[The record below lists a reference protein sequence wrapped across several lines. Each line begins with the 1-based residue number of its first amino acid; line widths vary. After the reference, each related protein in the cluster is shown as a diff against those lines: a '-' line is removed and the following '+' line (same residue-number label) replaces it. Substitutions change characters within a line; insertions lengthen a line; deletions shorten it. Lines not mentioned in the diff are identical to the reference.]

1 MSQQIGGYP
10 PATGAGTPTGQPTTQ
25 VARDEA
31 GEVGR
36 TAADAGKQVA
46 GTAAEQAANV
56 AQEAKAQARD
66 LVGEARGQVGDQAR
80 MGQQKAT
87 DGIRTLGRELR
98 EMADGGQQSGTAS
111 EVARQAA
118 DRADRFADWLGQREP
133 GELVEEVR
141 TFARRRPGAF
151 LLGAALA
158 GVVVGRLTRGAVDS
172 ARADSGPAVP
182 RAYGPTGSQTTGY
195 ETTGYQTTDHGT
207 AGCGTAGYGTTG
219 YPGALPLPYDSP
231 IGTAPVGSPVGTG
244 LDAPVAPRP
253 SASPSVD
260 LGTDPYD
267 PPAPPRGT
275 HAPRPGS
282 TTVSEYVEEIGRTAG
297 ERRETGPDT
306 RLDDPLDD
314 PYRPGRGD
322 SR

>member
-10 PATGAGTPTGQPTTQ
+10 SATGAGTPTGQPATQ

-31 GEVGR
+31 GVVGR
-36 TAADAGKQVA
+36 TAADAGRQVA

-133 GELVEEVR
+133 GDLVEEVR

-172 ARADSGPAVP
+172 ARADSGPAVQ
-182 RAYGPTGSQTTGY
+182 RAYSPTGSQTTGY
-195 ETTGYQTTDHGT
+195 QRDGG
-207 AGCGTAGYGTTG
+207 
-219 YPGALPLPYDSP
+219 PGN
-231 IGTAPVGSPVGTG
+231 GG
-244 LDAPVAPRP
+244 LRID
-253 SASPSVD
+253 
-260 LGTDPYD
+260 
-267 PPAPPRGT
+267 
-275 HAPRPGS
+275 
-282 TTVSEYVEEIGRTAG
+282 
-297 ERRETGPDT
+297 
-306 RLDDPLDD
+306 RL
-314 PYRPGRGD
+314 PGRAPAALRQPD
-322 SR
+322 RHRARRFARRFRPRRSRLAAAVRVAEH

>member
-80 MGQQKAT
+80 MGQQKAA
-87 DGIRTLGRELR
+87 DGVRALGRELR

-133 GELVEEVR
+133 SDLVDEVR

-172 ARADSGPAVP
+172 ARADSAPAP
-182 RAYGPTGSQTTGY
+182 QRAYGTTGY
-195 ETTGYQTTDHGT
+195 DTPGYGT
-207 AGCGTAGYGTTG
+207 AGYGTAGYGTTG
-219 YPGALPLPYDSP
+219 YPAATGS
-231 IGTAPVGSPVGTG
+231 APVS
-244 LDAPVAPRP
+244 PRP
-253 SASPSVD
+253 YASTTGD

-267 PPAPPRGT
+267 PPTPPRGT

-282 TTVSEYVEEIGRTAG
+282 TTVSEYVEEIDRTAG
-297 ERRETGPDT
+297 ERRDTGADDDPFRPGDT
-306 RLDDPLDD
+306 R
-314 PYRPGRGD
+314 
-322 SR
+322 

>member
-36 TAADAGKQVA
+36 TAADAGSQVA
-46 GTAAEQAANV
+46 GTAAAQAANV
-56 AQEAKAQARD
+56 AQEAKTQARD

-118 DRADRFADWLGQREP
+118 DRADRLADWLGQREP

-158 GVVVGRLTRGAVDS
+158 GVAVGRLTRGAVDS
-172 ARADSGPAVP
+172 ARADSGPAVQ
-182 RAYGPTGSQTTGY
+182 RAYSPP
-195 ETTGYQTTDHGT
+195 
-207 AGCGTAGYGTTG
+207 GYGTTG
-219 YPGALPLPYDSP
+219 YPAAPPLPYDSP
-231 IGTAPVGSPVGTG
+231 IGTAPVGSPVGSG
-244 LDAPVAPRP
+244 LDAPVSPRP
-253 SASPSVD
+253 SASPSID

-297 ERRETGPDT
+297 ERREAGPDT

-322 SR
+322 TR

>member
-10 PATGAGTPTGQPTTQ
+10 PATGAGTPTGQPTTR

-66 LVGEARGQVGDQAR
+66 LVGEARSQVGNQAR
-80 MGQQKAT
+80 VGQEKAT
-87 DGIRTLGRELR
+87 DGIRALGRELR

-118 DRADRFADWLGQREP
+118 NRVDQVADWLGQREP
-133 GELVEEVR
+133 GDLVNEVR

-151 LLGAALA
+151 LVGAALA

-172 ARADSGPAVP
+172 ARTDSGPAP
-182 RAYGPTGSQTTGY
+182 RRAYDTSGY
-195 ETTGYQTTDHGT
+195 GT
-207 AGCGTAGYGTTG
+207 AGYGTAGYGTTG
-219 YPGALPLPYDSP
+219 YPAAPPLPYDSP
-231 IGTAPVGSPVGTG
+231 TGTAPVS
-244 LDAPVAPRP
+244 PRP
-253 SASPSVD
+253 YASTTGD

-267 PPAPPRGT
+267 PATPPRGT

-282 TTVSEYVEEIGRTAG
+282 TTVSEYVEEIDRTAG
-297 ERRETGPDT
+297 ERRDTGPAA
-306 RLDDPLDD
+306 RLDDPLDESF
-314 PYRPGRGD
+314 RPGRGD
-322 SR
+322 TR